1 MFKKEYDTVFVT
13 LSVILLVFGI
23 FFPISFFPK
32 VIQPLI
38 RYSPIFSTTSGTSSL
53 IANFTWTN
61 FFELL
66 ITQYVWIFIITS
78 IGVIC
83 LGAISKFSDE
93 TMSLMAPPLA
103 FGIIGGALRLVKN
116 GFEATEIEMDL
127 PEKREELYHIE
138 NDLNNADKHVKKI
151 TK

>member
-1 MFKKEYDTVFVT
+1 M
-13 LSVILLVFGI
+13 
-23 FFPISFFPK
+23 
-32 VIQPLI
+32 
-38 RYSPIFSTTSGTSSL
+38 
-53 IANFTWTN
+53 
-61 FFELL
+61 
-66 ITQYVWIFIITS
+66 ITS

-103 FGIIGGALRLVKN
+103 FGVVGGALRLLRN
-116 GFEATEIEMDL
+116 AYEATDIEMDL

-138 NDLNNADKHVKKI
+138 NDLNNADKHVKKL

>member
-1 MFKKEYDTVFVT
+1 MNKEYNESMKLKNNALFRKV
-13 LSVILLVFGI
+13 LKKNEI
-23 FFPISFFPK
+23 ISDEK
-32 VIQPLI
+32 
-38 RYSPIFSTTSGTSSL
+38 
-53 IANFTWTN
+53 
-61 FFELL
+61 ELHDCEKRC
-66 ITQYVWIFIITS
+66 IIDGAIMVTS

-103 FGIIGGALRLVKN
+103 FGVVGGALRLLRN
-116 GFEATEIEMDL
+116 AYEATDIEMDL

-138 NDLNNADKHVKKI
+138 NDLNNADKHVKKL